1 MIAIG
6 AWLLFVVA
14 ATVLGGTVG
23 RAGLPDYRQGAGDS
37 ARAEQI
43 LAQAHI
49 SKPATELVLVRST
62 SAAVTATSLVFRH
75 AVDRAMAEING
86 TGLARQVQNPYTS
99 HLFSADGRDALIRFN
114 LADGP
119 DSRVST
125 VLAAVA
131 RAQAASPGVTMT
143 ETGDASAQQALN
155 NSIGTNFSRAEW
167 TAVPLA
173 IGVLLAV
180 FGALMAAVLPVV
192 LALTAFI
199 GSAGLADLLSH
210 LVGMNSYADS
220 VMLLMGLAVGVDYSL
235 FYLCRERQER
245 VAGRDRASALRV
257 AAATSGR
264 SVLVSGLIVMTGMV
278 GMLLSG
284 MATFESLGL
293 AAMVVVFVAML
304 GSVTVLPAVLS
315 LLGDR
320 VEIGRIPLTGRR
332 RRAAAAAGG
341 PAGRGG
347 VWDFV
352 LRRVLAR
359 PVVFAVASAAILLG
373 LAAPVLGMHTQT
385 LSLGQLLPWN
395 SAQASAS
402 RQIAAA
408 FPGGPAPAEIVI
420 KSRDIQ
426 APQVR
431 QAIASFETAA
441 LHAGAL
447 HQPVQFTV
455 YRAANVAEIT
465 APLPGDGSDAASARA
480 LTALRERL
488 IPQTLGRVP
497 GTQAL
502 TDGQL
507 AASLDYNAALRSAA
521 IRAFVFVMA
530 AAFVLMLASLG
541 SVVIAATCVL
551 LDLLSVGAA
560 YGVMTAIFQHGWGAA
575 LIGTH
580 AVGAIESWIP
590 LFLFVVLFGL
600 SMDYHVFVVSRIRE
614 ARNRGMTTA
623 QAVSYGIRSTAGVV
637 TSAAVIM
644 VAVFAV
650 FGTLSMQDFKQL
662 GVGLAVAILL
672 DATLIRVVLLP
683 SVMALLG
690 DRNWYL
696 PRWLAWMPGISHRSK
711 GLSAPVGLPSPEP
724 SQAWPTHAG
733 ARG

>member
-1 MIAIG
+1 
-6 AWLLFVVA
+6 
-14 ATVLGGTVG
+14 
-23 RAGLPDYRQGAGDS
+23 
-37 ARAEQI
+37 
-43 LAQAHI
+43 
-49 SKPATELVLVRST
+49 
-62 SAAVTATSLVFRH
+62 
-75 AVDRAMAEING
+75 
-86 TGLARQVQNPYTS
+86 
-99 HLFSADGRDALIRFN
+99 
-114 LADGP
+114 
-119 DSRVST
+119 
-125 VLAAVA
+125 
-131 RAQAASPGVTMT
+131 
-143 ETGDASAQQALN
+143 
-155 NSIGTNFSRAEW
+155 
-167 TAVPLA
+167 
-173 IGVLLAV
+173 
-180 FGALMAAVLPVV
+180 
-192 LALTAFI
+192 
-199 GSAGLADLLSH
+199 
-210 LVGMNSYADS
+210 
-220 VMLLMGLAVGVDYSL
+220 
-235 FYLCRERQER
+235 
-245 VAGRDRASALRV
+245 
-257 AAATSGR
+257 
-264 SVLVSGLIVMTGMV
+264 
-278 GMLLSG
+278 
-284 MATFESLGL
+284 
-293 AAMVVVFVAML
+293 MVVVFVAML

-320 VEIGRIPLTGRR
+320 VELGRIPLPGRR
-332 RRAAAAAGG
+332 RRAAGAAGG

-347 VWDFV
+347 VWDFM
-352 LRRVLAR
+352 LRQVLAR
-359 PVVFAVASAAILLG
+359 PVVFAVASAAIMLG
-373 LAAPVLGMHTQT
+373 LAAPALGMHTQT

-426 APQVR
+426 APQMR

-441 LHAGAL
+441 RRAGAL
-447 HQPVQFTV
+447 HQPVQLTV
-455 YRAANVAEIT
+455 YRAANVAEIS
-465 APLPGDGSDAASARA
+465 APLPGDGSGAASVAA
-480 LTALRERL
+480 LTTLRQRL

-521 IRAFVFVMA
+521 IRAFAFVMA
-530 AAFVLMLASLG
+530 AAFVLMLVSLG

-560 YGVMTAIFQHGWGAA
+560 YGVMTAVFQHGWGAA
-575 LIGTH
+575 LVGTH
-580 AVGAIESWIP
+580 AVGAVESWIP

-614 ARNRGMTTA
+614 AHDRGMATT
-623 QAVSYGIRSTAGVV
+623 QAVSHGIRSTAGVV

-683 SVMALLG
+683 SAMALLG

-696 PRWLAWMPGISHRSK
+696 PRWLAWMPGVSHRSTR
-711 GLSAPVGLPSPEP
+711 LSAPVGLPSPEP

>member
-1 MIAIG
+1 M
-6 AWLLFVVA
+6 
-14 ATVLGGTVG
+14 
-23 RAGLPDYRQGAGDS
+23 
-37 ARAEQI
+37 
-43 LAQAHI
+43 
-49 SKPATELVLVRST
+49 
-62 SAAVTATSLVFRH
+62 
-75 AVDRAMAEING
+75 
-86 TGLARQVQNPYTS
+86 TGL
-99 HLFSADGRDALIRFN
+99 
-114 LADGP
+114 
-119 DSRVST
+119 
-125 VLAAVA
+125 
-131 RAQAASPGVTMT
+131 
-143 ETGDASAQQALN
+143 
-155 NSIGTNFSRAEW
+155 
-167 TAVPLA
+167 
-173 IGVLLAV
+173 
-180 FGALMAAVLPVV
+180 
-192 LALTAFI
+192 
-199 GSAGLADLLSH
+199 
-210 LVGMNSYADS
+210 
-220 VMLLMGLAVGVDYSL
+220 
-235 FYLCRERQER
+235 
-245 VAGRDRASALRV
+245 
-257 AAATSGR
+257 
-264 SVLVSGLIVMTGMV
+264 V

-320 VEIGRIPLTGRR
+320 VELGRIPLPGRR
-332 RRAAAAAGG
+332 RGTTAADGG
-341 PAGRGG
+341 GRSERGARGG
-347 VWDFV
+347 AWDFM
-352 LRRVLAR
+352 LGRVLAR
-359 PVVFAVASAAILLG
+359 PVLFAAASAAIMLG
-373 LAAPVLGMHTQT
+373 LAAPALGMHTQT

-402 RQIAAA
+402 RQIAAE
-408 FPGGPAPAEIVI
+408 FPGGPAPAEIVV

-426 APQVR
+426 ASQVR
-431 QAIASFETAA
+431 RAIAAFEAA
-441 LHAGAL
+441 TLRAGAL
-447 HQPVQFTV
+447 HQPVQLTV

-465 APLPGDGSDAASARA
+465 APLPGNGSDASSVRA
-480 LTALRERL
+480 LTALRQRL

-521 IRAFVFVMA
+521 IRAFAFVMA

-560 YGVMTAIFQHGWGAA
+560 YGVMTAVFQHGWGAA
-575 LIGTH
+575 LVGTH

-590 LFLFVVLFGL
+590 LFLFVILFGL

-614 ARNRGMTTA
+614 AHDRGMATT
-623 QAVSYGIRSTAGVV
+623 QAVSHGIRSTAGVV

-696 PRWLAWMPGISHRSK
+696 PRWLAWLPRISH
-711 GLSAPVGLPSPEP
+711 GAPDLPVGQGRVPDRSQRLPASV
-724 SQAWPTHAG
+724 G
-733 ARG
+733 G